1 MVSIFT
7 RRTVPMEVLR
17 GSSAWSTPAHG
28 RGLAVVLDVVYKHLA
43 GRELPRSLRTIFH
56 RSLRYAVGA
65 GSKFDGP
72 DSHHVRRFVCDNALV
87 EVIVAQPHRWSHSDA
102 FSR

>member
-1 MVSIFT
+1 MLKRLVD
-7 RRTVPMEVLR
+7 
-17 GSSAWSTPAHG
+17 ACHG
-28 RGLAVVLDVVYKHLA
+28 RGLAVVLDVVYNHLP
-43 GRELPRSLRTIFH
+43 GPGTTSLIRTIFQ

-87 EVIVAQPHRWSHSDA
+87 EVIVAQPHRWS
-102 FSR
+102 